1 MPLVP
6 LYLTNTVRVSD
17 RRLKSVK
24 VSRACA
30 IPDGRTDGRTVG
42 RSEGIFGREGGSFD
56 ALTLTA
62 LILAKWRETRHASR
76 APCDEMRCEQGSKK
90 TASAAVCIRSELE
103 KELGG
108 AHEGTYRRFPCYD
121 MTCD

>member
-1 MPLVP
+1 M
-6 LYLTNTVRVSD
+6 SD

-42 RSEGIFGREGGSFD
+42 RREGILGREGRSFD

-90 TASAAVCIRSELE
+90 PPRRLSASEANWKRNLVGPMREHTAVSPV
-103 KELGG
+103 
-108 AHEGTYRRFPCYD
+108 
-121 MTCD
+121 MT